1 MRRWIPL
8 LLLAA
13 SASYLHAA
21 PPPPEDD
28 VPPPTVSDDGRATPE
43 PEPEVRVI
51 QKGDVTHEEYRVNG
65 HLYMVKVT
73 PKVGPPYYLV
83 DEDGSGQ
90 MKEAD
95 PTNRIVMPRWV
106 LLRF

>member
-1 MRRWIPL
+1 MRHWIAV

-13 SASYLHAA
+13 SAGVAQAA
-21 PPPPEDD
+21 PPPAADD
-28 VPPPTVSDDGRATPE
+28 VPPPVVRDDGQSATD
-43 PEPEVRVI
+43 PEPEVRII
-51 QKGDVTHEEYRVNG
+51 QKGDATHEEYRVNG

-73 PKVGPPYYLV
+73 PKIGPSYYLV

-90 MKEAD
+90 MREAD
-95 PTNRIVMPRWV
+95 PTNRIVIPRWV